1 MNVGIVGLG
10 LMGSA
15 LADALL
21 SKNYNVGV
29 WNRSIE
35 KCKKFAEAGAEVA
48 DSVAVAATKY
58 DVLIVCLSD
67 YKTSMEV
74 LDRDPVADQMAGKV
88 LILLSTMSGEESLTT
103 AQWADERN
111 IAYLDGSIL
120 GSPDKVRK
128 QDCMIVYSGP
138 RKVFESCKGVLNA
151 LGGKPRL
158 VGEKAG
164 ISPLFDKACYSA
176 AYAHWI
182 GLLHGAA
189 MCEAIGAP
197 LEVYIESIISDRDWS
212 IKDTIFLDMIKS
224 RDFSLG
230 DATLETHAAA
240 YNHVL
245 PLSKKLGVSTKL
257 PAVISGYFESALN
270 QGYKDK
276 ELAAIF
282 EVFSKNDV

>member
-35 KCKKFAEAGAEVA
+35 KCKRFAEAGAEVA

-111 IAYLDGSIL
+111 IAYLD
-120 GSPDKVRK
+120 
-128 QDCMIVYSGP
+128 
-138 RKVFESCKGVLNA
+138 
-151 LGGKPRL
+151 
-158 VGEKAG
+158 
-164 ISPLFDKACYSA
+164 
-176 AYAHWI
+176 
-182 GLLHGAA
+182 
-189 MCEAIGAP
+189 
-197 LEVYIESIISDRDWS
+197 
-212 IKDTIFLDMIKS
+212 
-224 RDFSLG
+224 
-230 DATLETHAAA
+230 
-240 YNHVL
+240 
-245 PLSKKLGVSTKL
+245 
-257 PAVISGYFESALN
+257 
-270 QGYKDK
+270 
-276 ELAAIF
+276 
-282 EVFSKNDV
+282 